1 MRGPMARSTCAVA
14 LARAA
19 RPLQELERGERV
31 APFYLYLLVCKSMY
45 VCLPGIFAL

>member
-1 MRGPMARSTCAVA
+1 MRAWMARSILAVSFA
-14 LARAA
+14 CAA

-45 VCLPGIFAL
+45 VCL